1 MTSTVSLPLPPVYPR
16 GVVALDSAHSRGVA
30 AAVAGMSDP
39 ALGGGRLA
47 GPGVPVL
54 AEAAVTSATPY
65 LRAPLLARMSAV
77 LRLHP
82 PGGAPGELCDIC
94 GVAVPCPTAKA
105 LQW

>member
-1 MTSTVSLPLPPVYPR
+1 MTIVGSAPWRPVHPR
-16 GVVALDSAHSRGVA
+16 GVTAWDSAHSRGVA

-39 ALGGGRLA
+39 ALGAGRLA

-54 AEAAVTSATPY
+54 AEAAVTSATPF
-65 LRAPLLARMSAV
+65 LRAPMLARMSAV

-82 PGGAPGELCDIC
+82 PGGNPGDRCGSC
-94 GVAVPCPTAKA
+94 GVEVPCPTARA

>member
-1 MTSTVSLPLPPVYPR
+1 VTTPGASWPLVQPR
-16 GVVALDSAHSRGVA
+16 VLAALESAHARGVA
-30 AAVAGMSDP
+30 AAVAGMSDA
-39 ALGGGRLA
+39 ALGAARLT
-47 GPGVPVL
+47 GPGVAGL

-82 PGGAPGELCDIC
+82 QGGEPGELCGTC
-94 GVAVPCPTAKA
+94 GAEVPCPTAQA